1 METTYDV
8 IVVGGGPA
16 GTGAALAAAENG
28 AHVLL
33 LEGTGRLG
41 GMAVQALVG
50 PFLGGIRRPHRTG
63 HHRLPNVLPRRD
75 QLRDCRNGVT
85 AASPRRASVATVQTL
100 SVYLIQPCIR

>member
-50 PFLGGIRRPHRTG
+50 PFLG
-63 HHRLPNVLPRRD
+63 
-75 QLRDCRNGVT
+75 
-85 AASPRRASVATVQTL
+85 
-100 SVYLIQPCIR
+100 